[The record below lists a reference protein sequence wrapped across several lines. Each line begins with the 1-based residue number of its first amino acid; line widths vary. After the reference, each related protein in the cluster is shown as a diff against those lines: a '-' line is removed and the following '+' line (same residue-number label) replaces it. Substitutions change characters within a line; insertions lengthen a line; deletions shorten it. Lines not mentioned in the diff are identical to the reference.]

1 MRPQGRRGY
10 HVPRVVQVATRG
22 TGPPC
27 VNLAREPGK
36 GSNPNPNPNPNQH
49 VRRQGRRGAAFMP
62 RVAHAPPGGGAC
74 GVGPRVAR
82 EPGGGRSGRR
92 ACHTWHINRAGGRAG
107 GVGPRLVRE
116 PGRGATRGTRKRDL
130 MPRAAWKLS
139 KCHTW
144 HQILFFRA
152 MRGTPG
158 REATRGTRKRDLMP
172 RVA

>member
-1 MRPQGRRGY
+1 MP
-10 HVPRVVQVATRG
+10 HVAWRLSECHAWHHISGGDLIWIMPRVVQKMRNM
-22 TGPPC
+22 C
-27 VNLAREPGK
+27 
-36 GSNPNPNPNPNQH
+36 PNPNQH